1 MNWWQALIL
10 GVIEGVTEYLPV
22 SSTGH
27 LLVAQRLLGIAKSEA
42 ANAFAVVI
50 QAGAILAVLGLY
62 RTRVVQMSQ
71 GLLGRNREGARLAL
85 ALIVAFIPAAVC
97 GLAFDDA
104 IEGYL
109 FGPWPIVV
117 AWFIGGLFILL
128 TGARLERRQGLR
140 LDEMGLKAALI
151 IGVAQCVA
159 LWPGVSRSLATIAG
173 GLGAGLSL
181 AAAVEFSFLLGLITL
196 TAATGYKTVT
206 SGGAMLMLFGP
217 LPLVLGFLAAFVS
230 AVLEVRAM
238 VSWLRTRGF
247 GVFAWWRIAIAA
259 AVAAM
264 LGFGWI

>member
-27 LLVAQRLLGIAKSEA
+27 LLVVQRLLGIAKSEA

-50 QAGAILAVLGLY
+50 QAGAIVAVLGLY
-62 RTRVVQMSQ
+62 RARVAQMSQ
-71 GLLGRNREGARLAL
+71 GILGRNLEGARLAL
-85 ALIVAFIPAAVC
+85 ALVVAFVPAAVC
-97 GLAFDDA
+97 GLAFADA

-117 AWFIGGLFILL
+117 AWFVGGLFILSA
-128 TGARLERRQGLR
+128 GERLERRQGLQ

-151 IGVAQCVA
+151 IGIAQCVA

-206 SGGAMLMLFGP
+206 SGGVMLTLFGP

-230 AVLEVRAM
+230 AVLAVRAM
-238 VSWLRTRGF
+238 VSWLRARGL
-247 GVFAWWRIAIAA
+247 GIFAWWRIAMAA
-259 AVAAM
+259 AVATV
-264 LGFGWI
+264 LGFGSI